1 MVNTLK
7 TQCRASAWER
17 VFGGDLWILRNIM
30 RRFVSVFMALI
41 PFKAWRH
48 QARENLDRWIIAC
61 NAGKIAH
68 FVEQYPPVKSEL
80 ETVASLVKN
89 GASIGRFGDGEFNM
103 CIGRHK
109 SFQTYDSTLVARLKE
124 VLHSTDE
131 NFLVGINTIQAE
143 HDLTEIWKKF
153 VVRRGNRVLKLLD
166 HNRLYDSSTIT
177 TVFPQQSTSFEDY
190 ITALKLI
197 WHNRKVVFVVGRNSR
212 FFFEKELFDNLRC
225 HEFVYGPAKDAFSVY
240 DELMKQVMVYDKD
253 WLILIALGPTAT
265 VMAYDLY
272 RTGYQA
278 IDLGQTPSKYHKA
291 KYGSL
296 YPADH
301 PLFELNPL

>member
-1 MVNTLK
+1 VVDTVK
-7 TQCRASAWER
+7 THDKISAWER
-17 VFGGDLWILRNIM
+17 IFGGDLWILRTLM
-30 RRFVSVFMALI
+30 RRIVSVLFALI
-41 PFKAWRH
+41 PVKVWRH

-68 FVEQYPPVKSEL
+68 FIEHYPAVKSEL
-80 ETVASLVKN
+80 ETVAFIVEN
-89 GASIGRFGDGEFNM
+89 RASIGRFGDGEFNM

-109 SFQTYDSTLVARLKE
+109 SFQTYDSTLVIRLKE
-124 VLHSTDE
+124 ILHNTDE

-166 HNRLYDSSTIT
+166 LNRRYHSSTIT
-177 TVFPQQSTSFEDY
+177 TVFPQETTSFKQY
-190 ITALKLI
+190 VAALKLI

-212 FFFEKELFDNLRC
+212 FFFEEELFDNLRC

-240 DELMKQVMVYDKD
+240 DDLLEKVTDYDID

-272 RTGYQA
+272 CKGYQA

-291 KYGSL
+291 KYGTL
-296 YPADH
+296 YPDDH
-301 PLFELNPL
+301 PLFDPNPL